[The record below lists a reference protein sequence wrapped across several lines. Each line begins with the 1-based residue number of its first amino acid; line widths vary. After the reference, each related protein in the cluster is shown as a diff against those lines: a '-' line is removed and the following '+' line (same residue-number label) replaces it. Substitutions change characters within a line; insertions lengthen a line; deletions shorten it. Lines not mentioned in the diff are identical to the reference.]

1 MIPPSTDEAFP
12 QPQRAGG
19 RKWDWHQRTAFTG
32 GRKLSSLGHSLHL
45 ALGKIFLTHLV
56 GSLCF
61 SSVSIVELKA
71 IYHNVDTE
79 VALGTLSWVSGGQR
93 IQSRGL
99 NYQWRRQSHHEHLE
113 SHTWEQGKVEVHLHP
128 FGVSCPSGGSLLHPE
143 ARPTC
148 CCWLYQVAQDGSWCS
163 CLLCIPATLS
173 LTLPSPL
180 SNSRGLGPAPG
191 ADRALSFPGL
201 CSSSVFSLFT

>member
-1 MIPPSTDEAFP
+1 MGLAPEN
-12 QPQRAGG
+12 
-19 RKWDWHQRTAFTG
+19 
-32 GRKLSSLGHSLHL
+32 SLHRWPETFQFR
-45 ALGKIFLTHLV
+45 AQSPSGAWENIFDTPSWQPV
-56 GSLCF
+56 FFLCF
-61 SSVSIVELKA
+61 HVELKA
-71 IYHNVDTE
+71 IYHNVDME

-93 IQSRGL
+93 IQSRGI

-113 SHTWEQGKVEVHLHP
+113 LHTWEQGKVEVHLHP
-128 FGVSCPSGGSLLHPE
+128 FGVSCPSGGSLLQPE

-173 LTLPSPL
+173 LTVPSPL

-191 ADRALSFPGL
+191 ADRALSLPGL
-201 CSSSVFSLFT
+201 YSSSFFSLFT